1 MIRIMKKALE
11 HSLTISEDPK
21 EVKKNVEEY
30 FALAGYDRRFKF
42 KWCAVSGNYKHV
54 FSGIFEFAGQKY
66 YFNKMLGKLELER
79 I

>member
-21 EVKKNVEEY
+21 EIEKNMEEY
-30 FALAGYDRRFKF
+30 FASAGYDRRYKF
-42 KWCAVSGNYKHV
+42 KWRAISGNHKYT
-54 FSGIFEFAGQKY
+54 FSGIFEYAGQKY

>member
-1 MIRIMKKALE
+1 MIETIKKALE

-21 EVKKNVEEY
+21 EIKKNMEEF

-42 KWCAVSGNYKHV
+42 KWKALSGNYKFT
-54 FSGIFEFAGQKY
+54 FSGIFEYAGQKY
-66 YFNKMLGKLELER
+66 YFNKMLGELELER